1 MIAKIRTYK
10 DHNGAYM
17 WQPSLIAG
25 EPDKLL
31 GYPVYT
37 SQYAPEDSIAFG
49 DFSYYNI
56 GDRGARSFKQLTE
69 LFAGN
74 GIIGYVAKER
84 VEAIFKLKPAVFLF
98 SRNVIIPQYFIDFG
112 NQYDVPIL
120 RSDLRTATLYSKVY
134 GYLRDQLAPR
144 QSVHGVLMDING
156 MGTLIIGKSA
166 IGKSETALEL
176 VKRGHQLVADDR
188 VEIYEKEVGVLIGS
202 APATIAQ
209 YIEVRGVGIVNVI
222 HMFGAGAY
230 RETKKIRLVIELEAW
245 DHNKIYDR
253 LGNSELTE
261 TYFHTSLPKIVIPIL
276 PGRNNAVLVEA
287 AAMNSKLKYLGLDG
301 SKELIEKIGRITR
314 GEQL

>member
-1 MIAKIRTYK
+1 MARKVTIDQLSKKMDLEI
-10 DHNGAYM
+10 
-17 WQPSLIAG
+17 IAG
-25 EPDKLL
+25 KAGLN
-31 GYPVYT
+31 
-37 SQYAPEDSIAFG
+37 
-49 DFSYYNI
+49 NI
-56 GDRGARSFKQLTE
+56 ITDDEILVPGVE
-69 LFAGN
+69 FAGFIRFFSSTKLTLISSREATYLSEL
-74 GIIGYVAKER
+74 GEDVAKER

-188 VEIYEKEVGVLIGS
+188 VEMYEKEVGVLIGS

>member
-1 MIAKIRTYK
+1 MARKVTIEQLYK
-10 DHNGAYM
+10 KMD
-17 WQPSLIAG
+17 LEIIAG
-25 EPDKLL
+25 EKGLNNAITDDEILVP
-31 GYPVYT
+31 GV
-37 SQYAPEDSIAFG
+37 E
-49 DFSYYNI
+49 
-56 GDRGARSFKQLTE
+56 
-69 LFAGN
+69 FAGFIRFFSSTKLTLISSREATYLSEL
-74 GIIGYVAKER
+74 GEDIAKAR
-84 VEAIFKLKPAVFLF
+84 VEEIFKLKPSVFLF
-98 SRNVIIPQYFIDFG
+98 SRNVIIPQYFIEFG
-112 NQYDVPIL
+112 NKYDVPIL
-120 RSDLRTATLYSKVY
+120 RSNLRTATLYSKIY

-188 VEIYEKEVGVLIGS
+188 VEIYEKEVGTLIGAS
-202 APATIAQ
+202 PATIAQ
-209 YIEVRGVGIVNVI
+209 YIEVRGVGIVNVV

-245 DHNKIYDR
+245 DKNKVYDR
-253 LGNSELTE
+253 LGTGELTE
-261 TYFHTSLPKIVIPIL
+261 TYFHTNLPKIVIPIL

-301 SKELIEKIGRITR
+301 SKELIERIGRITR

>member
-1 MIAKIRTYK
+1 MARKVTIDQLSKKMDLEI
-10 DHNGAYM
+10 
-17 WQPSLIAG
+17 IAG
-25 EPDKLL
+25 KAGLN
-31 GYPVYT
+31 
-37 SQYAPEDSIAFG
+37 
-49 DFSYYNI
+49 NI
-56 GDRGARSFKQLTE
+56 ITDDEILVPGVE
-69 LFAGN
+69 FAGFIRFFSSTKLTLISSREATYLSEL
-74 GIIGYVAKER
+74 GEDVAKER